1 MTRPEAPTGADTAS
15 AVIDA
20 RGVVARWSDGARAL
34 LGYGAAEIVRRPA
47 RVLLADGDGG
57 GGGAGAP
64 PARLGEA
71 LRALDE
77 TYRWSGTATLRHRD
91 GSARS
96 VPLLAHRRTARDGAA
111 EWFVVSRPDPSVLG
125 AGLDGLDGLD
135 EELLEQSFVQSPCT
149 EAIYDTR
156 LRVRRLSDS
165 MQALLGLSEDEVR
178 GLRPTETAPGAV
190 AEETERHMRRV
201 LETGKPEQLELSARV
216 PGHPVHSADP
226 GHSSHT
232 GPPTLARPLF
242 LSLSIAPMRDAAGR
256 ILGVIVAAHDR
267 TRQYHTRQRLL
278 LVNEASSRIGT
289 TLDIG
294 RTAQELADVAVP
306 VLADFVTVD
315 LLPTVSDGGEPPP
328 GPLTGDVTLRRVG
341 AASVLEGCPELVVP
355 LGDSGVY
362 PASSPAAE
370 ALRDRRPVMEAVT
383 DPGMAR
389 WEKQAPGRAAKMR
402 AFGFHSTMAVALSA
416 RGTTLGVAT
425 FSRHQRPEPFEQDDL
440 LLAEELTARAAVCID
455 NARRY
460 TREREIALAL
470 QRSLLPT
477 ALPAHAAVEVAFR
490 YLPTDTGAGVGGDW
504 FDVIPLSGSR
514 VALVVGDVV
523 GHGVQASAT
532 MGRLR
537 TAVRTLA
544 DVDLPPDELLT
555 HLDDLVTHLSA
566 EAEAAAELRPAA
578 ERETS
583 GDVGATCLYAVY
595 DPVSRRCSVAR
606 AGHPEP
612 AVVTPD
618 GTVTFLDVPAGAP
631 LGLGG
636 LPFESAEVRLAEGS
650 LLALYTNGLIGSR
663 ERAPD
668 ESLTVLRE
676 ALARPAAPLEEICDT
691 VLTSL
696 LPDRPADDVALLLAR
711 TRALGADQVVTWE
724 LSCDPAIVAEARRKV
739 SAQLAVWG
747 LEEAVFTTELVV
759 SELVTNAIRYGVA
772 PIQLRLIH
780 DGSLICEVS
789 DGSNTAPHLRR
800 ARVSDEGGRGLMLVA
815 QLTQSWGTRQGEGGK
830 TIWAEQ
836 TLPVD
841 PADLF

>member
-1 MTRPEAPTGADTAS
+1 MTRPQAPTGADTAS

-34 LGYGAAEIVRRPA
+34 LGYGPAEIVRRPA
-47 RVLLADGDGG
+47 RTLLAGDGSGDGSG
-57 GGGAGAP
+57 GDTGDGS
-64 PARLGEA
+64 ARARVDEA
-71 LRALDE
+71 LRALD
-77 TYRWSGTATLRHRD
+77 TSSRWSGTATLRHRD
-91 GSARS
+91 GSARD

-111 EWFVVSRPDPSVLG
+111 EWFVVSRPDRSALG
-125 AGLDGLDGLD
+125 PGADGLD

-149 EAIYDTR
+149 EGIYDTL

-165 MQALLGLSEDEVR
+165 MQGLLGLSEDEVR
-178 GLRPTETAPGAV
+178 GLRPTEIVPGRV
-190 AEETERHMRRV
+190 AEDTERQMRRV
-201 LETGKPEQLELSARV
+201 LETGRPEQLELSARV
-216 PGHPVHSADP
+216 PGIPD
-226 GHSSHT
+226 HT
-232 GPPTLARPLF
+232 RRLF
-242 LSLSIAPMRDAAGR
+242 LSLSIAPLRDAAGGIR
-256 ILGVIVAAHDR
+256 GVIVAAHDR
-267 TRQYHTRQRLL
+267 TRQYLTRQRLL

-315 LLPTVSDGGEPPP
+315 LLPTVSDGGEPLP

-355 LGDSGVY
+355 LGESGVY

-370 ALRDRRPVMEAVT
+370 ALRTRRPILETVT

-440 LLAEELTARAAVCID
+440 LLAEELTARAAVCVD

-460 TREREIALAL
+460 TRERGIALAL

-477 ALPAHAAVEVAFR
+477 ALPEHAAVEVAFR

-566 EAEAAAELRPAA
+566 EAEAASEQRQDA

-612 AVVTPD
+612 AVVSPD
-618 GTVTFLDVPAGAP
+618 GTVTFLDVPAGPP

-636 LPFESAEVRLAEGS
+636 LPFEAAEVRLAEGS
-650 LLALYTNGLIGSR
+650 LLALYTNGLIASR

-668 ESLTVLRE
+668 ESLSALRD

-691 VLTSL
+691 VLASL
-696 LPDRPADDVALLLAR
+696 LPGRPADDVALLLAR

-724 LSCDPAIVAEARRKV
+724 LACDPAIVAEARRNV
-739 SAQLAVWG
+739 SAQLAAWG

-836 TLPVD
+836 TLPVEA
-841 PADLF
+841 ADLL